1 MIGRNEYVSNS
12 FGDSVSSCDDTF
24 NECKVII
31 DVDLDTIVL
40 TMFSINVADHCLV
53 G

>member
-1 MIGRNEYVSNS
+1 MISRNGYVSNS
-12 FGDSVSSCDDTF
+12 FGDSISSCDDTF
-24 NECKVII
+24 NECNVII

-40 TMFSINVADHCLV
+40 TMFGIDVAGHGVV